1 MNYISLEQILF
12 IIRSK
17 RQAGLLNMCKLKS
30 RFIKGMYTRTTVEID
45 LVMKFIKTIIKKM
58 IFKMGG
64 NEILFTMIPPT
75 PSTEEEEEPK
85 IN

>member
-1 MNYISLEQILF
+1 
-12 IIRSK
+12 
-17 RQAGLLNMCKLKS
+17 
-30 RFIKGMYTRTTVEID
+30 
-45 LVMKFIKTIIKKM
+45 M

-75 PSTEEEEEPK
+75 PSTEEEEPK

>member
-45 LVMKFIKTIIKKM
+45 LVMKFIKTNIDQ
-58 IFKMGG
+58 
-64 NEILFTMIPPT
+64 LLY
-75 PSTEEEEEPK
+75 EEFPHRGFLRTL
-85 IN
+85 